1 MKWLRTFRFNLSL
14 SFEFVLL
21 IAVSVLFIPIALPV
35 VTLALFS
42 RIPGETMR
50 WLKTFRLKHS
60 LSSQYALLITVAVL
74 FVPIA
79 LPVVSL
85 ALYNISQTTDI
96 APNPYQSGTELETM
110 WHKEAGSLVGA
121 SAADIDAKLRELKG
135 RYPEADMFWVDD
147 LGQTMLQLP
156 KQDGLPERW
165 SPSYTVAFMKQ
176 GYKGNP
182 FTVVAFLGDKQ
193 EAGFMVLRVP
203 REQMEPPFQQLWLH
217 QSSWIIIAMGIIL
230 LFFLLLSWLF
240 FYRIRRRLLGL
251 EQAMTIDDDRV
262 IPEPVEVR
270 NLDEIGRL
278 ERSFNEM
285 VAQLRESR
293 QRETEEEQL
302 RRQLIANLSHD
313 LRTPLTAIRGHVYSL
328 KEEVS
333 TPAGQS
339 SLTLIDSKVGY
350 LSDLIDNLLSYSL
363 LYAGKYPYRPER
375 TDIVRLV
382 RAQAAQWYPAF
393 EEAHFEIRLELPE
406 RRLIWDIDPRW
417 MERVLDNLLQNILR
431 HALSGRYLELR
442 VEETGGDPSNLV
454 DVGAAP
460 GSRIIIRDRGPGMQE
475 PSEYKGAGLG
485 LSIVSLMLK
494 EMQLKWGIETDI
506 DGTTVTITHFLNRS

>member
-1 MKWLRTFRFNLSL
+1 MKWLRTFRLKQPF
-14 SFEFVLL
+14 SFDFVLL
-21 IAVSVLFIPIALPV
+21 IVAAVLFIPIALPV
-35 VTLALFS
+35 VSLAFLS
-42 RIPGETMR
+42 KLPGESVR
-50 WLKTFRLKHS
+50 WLRTFRLKHS

-74 FVPIA
+74 FVPVALPIVSIA
-79 LPVVSL
+79 LHTM
-85 ALYNISQTTDI
+85 SQTTAV
-96 APNPYQSGTELETM
+96 APNPYQSGTEMETM
-110 WHKEAGSLVGA
+110 WHKEAGSLAGA

-135 RYPEADMFWVDD
+135 RYPAADMFWVDD

-156 KQDGLPERW
+156 IQDDLPERW

-176 GYKGNP
+176 SYKSNP
-182 FTVVAFLGDKQ
+182 FTVVAFLGDRQ
-193 EAGFMVLRVP
+193 EAGFMVLQVP
-203 REQMEPPFQQLWLH
+203 REQMEPPLQRIWLQ
-217 QSSWIIIAMGIIL
+217 QSSLIILTMGIIL
-230 LFFLLLSWLF
+230 LIFLLLSWLF

-251 EQAMTIDDDRV
+251 EQAMTIDDERA

-278 ERSFNEM
+278 ERAFNEM

-293 QRETEEEQL
+293 QREAEEEQL

-328 KEEVS
+328 KEDVA
-333 TPAGQS
+333 TAAGQS

-406 RRLIWDIDPRW
+406 RRLVWNIDPRW

-442 VEETGGDPSNLV
+442 VETSEDDSEHPGDA
-454 DVGAAP
+454 GAAP

-475 PSEYKGAGLG
+475 PSEYKGAGIG

-494 EMQLKWGIETDI
+494 EMQLKWGIETDEQ
-506 DGTTVTITHFLNRS
+506 GTTVTITHFLNRS